1 MKFKKSKK
9 VNKTVYLAG
18 FQISFKSRIAKPS
31 KFIIIELS
39 WDPILG
45 AFQNG
50 RQNTKTL
57 VDKSLSGV
65 FDIFRLVFI
74 GGNQRK

>member
-1 MKFKKSKK
+1 MKVNIESEK

-39 WDPILG
+39 WDQIWGFFSKWPPKYK
-45 AFQNG
+45 N
-50 RQNTKTL
+50 
-57 VDKSLSGV
+57 
-65 FDIFRLVFI
+65 I
-74 GGNQRK
+74 G